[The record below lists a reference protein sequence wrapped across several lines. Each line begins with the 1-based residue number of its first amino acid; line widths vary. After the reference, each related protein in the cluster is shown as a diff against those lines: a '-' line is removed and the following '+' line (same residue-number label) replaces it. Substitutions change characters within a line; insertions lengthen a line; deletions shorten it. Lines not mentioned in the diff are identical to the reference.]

1 MIVHK
6 KLFTRVNYFHLE
18 AADGFYPMQT
28 RTSQKSSFLD
38 TVRLYRVLY
47 CVNRSGDESPLR
59 PTARAAGVAQAGQDR
74 GLAS

>member
-38 TVRLYRVLY
+38 TVHTLTH
-47 CVNRSGDESPLR
+47 CATS
-59 PTARAAGVAQAGQDR
+59 AASAGHFEATSVPKQACFEGFYSRKHAQN
-74 GLAS
+74 